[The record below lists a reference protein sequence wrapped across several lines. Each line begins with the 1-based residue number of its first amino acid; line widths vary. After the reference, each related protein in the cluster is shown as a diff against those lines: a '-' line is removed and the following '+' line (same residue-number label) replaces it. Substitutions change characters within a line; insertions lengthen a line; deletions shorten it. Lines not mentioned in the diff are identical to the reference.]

1 VFGLAEP
8 RILVVNPGSLSTKV
22 ALYAGDRCLRTET
35 VNHSPGEL
43 GGFAHIPDQF
53 DLRRAAVLQCLEN
66 WGEPLRGLSA
76 VVGRGGLV
84 KPLTGGVYRVNADM
98 VHDLRHGLSGEHAS
112 NLGGLIAADLAGA
125 AGVPA
130 FVVDP
135 VMVDELISLAR
146 YTGLPEIKRRSIF
159 HALNQRAVGRK
170 AAAEVGKDYREAN
183 LIVAHLGSGVSVGA
197 HRRGKVI
204 DVNNALDGDGP
215 FGVERAGRL
224 PVADL
229 IRVCF
234 SGRWTEEELIRR
246 VRRQG
251 GLVGHLGVNDGREVE
266 ARIEL
271 GDEHARECFEAMAY
285 QIAKE
290 IGGLAVALGGQV
302 DAIVF
307 TGGLA
312 HSQRLM
318 GWLRERVGFL
328 GPVLVYPG
336 ENEMEALAVGA
347 WRALEGLEP
356 ILEYA

>member
-1 VFGLAEP
+1 M
-8 RILVVNPGSLSTKV
+8 VNPGSLSTKI
-22 ALYAGDRCLRTET
+22 ALYVDDRRLHFETIDHTPAELAGFHR
-35 VNHSPGEL
+35 
-43 GGFAHIPDQF
+43 IQDQF
-53 DLRRAAVLQCLEN
+53 AVRKAAVLLALAR
-66 WGEPLRGLSA
+66 WGETLSGLSA

-84 KPLTGGVYRVNADM
+84 KPLAGGVYRVNADM
-98 VHDLRHGLSGEHAS
+98 IHDLRHGISGEHAS
-112 NLGGLIAADLAGA
+112 NLGGLIAADLAEK

-135 VMVDELISLAR
+135 VIVDELIPLAR
-146 YTGLPEIKRRSIF
+146 YTGFPEIKRRSIF
-159 HALNQRAVGRK
+159 HALNQRAVARR
-170 AAAEVGKDYREAN
+170 AAAELGRKYHECN

-197 HRRGKVI
+197 HRQGRVI

-229 IRVCF
+229 VRLCF

-266 ARIEL
+266 LRIAS

-290 IGGLAVALGGQV
+290 IGGLATALEGKV

-312 HSQRLM
+312 RSARLM
-318 GWLRERVGFL
+318 DWLKERVGFL
-328 GPVLVYPG
+328 APVMVFPG
-336 ENEMEALAVGA
+336 EDEMEALALGA
-347 WRALEGLEP
+347 YRALEGAEP
-356 ILEYA
+356 VLEYA